1 MQAVKPIEGVIRP
14 TISTVAP
21 TVTGGKVLLLDVGL
35 NVDCKPEVLAQYGI
49 IGSIYARLCSD
60 PESPGRGTEY
70 RRGGNQRQRPK
81 QGGL

>member
-1 MQAVKPIEGVIRP
+1 MVGSMQAVKPIEGVIRP

-49 IGSIYARLCSD
+49 IGSIYAQAMLGIRNPRVAVLNIGEEEIQEILS
-60 PESPGRGTEY
+60 
-70 RRGGNQRQRPK
+70 
-81 QGGL
+81 